1 MTDREKK
8 VFRDALLAF
17 GMRSRIE
24 LLFEEMSELQKEF
37 CKFLR
42 GKSNFDQIS
51 EEMADVEIMLDQ
63 LRLFLGNDEEIQD
76 WRKRKVERLKGLIAS
91 QK

>member
-1 MTDREKK
+1 MTDYEKK
-8 VFRDALLAF
+8 VFRDALTTF
-17 GMRSRIE
+17 GMRSQIE
-24 LLFEEMSELQKEF
+24 LLFEEMAELQKEF

-42 GKSNFDQIS
+42 GKSNYDQIS

-63 LRLFLGNDEEIQD
+63 MRRALGNEDDVQK
-76 WRKRKVERLKGLIAS
+76 WREKKVERLKDLIAK